1 MKGWIDEDDASMW
14 NGDEMVTM
22 SQRQAAVEAGDAEG
36 VLKGAKAGAL
46 QSFYISTRNGV
57 G

>member
-1 MKGWIDEDDASMW
+1 MG
-14 NGDEMVTM
+14 NGDEMREMVTM

-46 QSFYISTRNGV
+46 QTFN
-57 G
+57 